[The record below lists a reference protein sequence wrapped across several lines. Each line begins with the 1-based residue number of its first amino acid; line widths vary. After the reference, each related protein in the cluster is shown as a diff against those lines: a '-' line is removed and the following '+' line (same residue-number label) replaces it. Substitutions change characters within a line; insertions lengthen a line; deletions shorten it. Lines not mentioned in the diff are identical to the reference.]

1 MRKLTLAGA
10 LGAACL
16 LTTPAMAAE
25 PCPSVK
31 LADDN
36 RGDAAFYTAV
46 PAPAST
52 DIVEGTIRTA
62 DRKTTVTFKV
72 ADLTKTVPAYST
84 GLGWYFEYT
93 TGGQALFVNADLAP
107 DGTVTYGAGTDGQ
120 SYTPTGT
127 TTGTFDEAKDEI
139 SIVLPGLTSGTKRYE
154 LTTKR
159 FATYGAIG
167 AATPLGSAAFLP
179 GADTAA
185 SDDHTT
191 TPCSTATTPAA

>member
-1 MRKLTLAGA
+1 MRKLTLAGV

-16 LTTPAMAAE
+16 LPTPALAAD
-25 PCPSVK
+25 PCPSVT
-31 LADDN
+31 LAQDAPN
-36 RGDAAFYTAV
+36 DAAFYTAV

-52 DIVEGTIRTA
+52 DILDGAIRTA
-62 DRKTTVTFKV
+62 DRKTTVSFKV
-72 ADLTKTVPAYST
+72 RDLTKTVPPYST

-127 TTGTFDEAKDEI
+127 TTGSFDEATDTI
-139 SIVLPGLTSGTKRYE
+139 SIVLPGLTSATKRYE
-154 LTTKR
+154 LSVTR

-179 GADTAA
+179 GADSAA
-185 SDDHTT
+185 SVDHTT
-191 TPCSTATTPAA
+191 TPCSTAPPAA